1 MIYNSLFKFF
11 FFLYHCLLLNQAF
24 TKNISFVKFSLD
36 SVAGKDYF
44 TDFFHSAQLIGE
56 DIIDITYD
64 SQGNIWTAK
73 SGSLMRYDGYQW
85 FAHDTS
91 FGLPQA
97 KINCIIYTNQFGLL
111 LGTEKGVFQWKSNKW
126 KSALFSDELSGKN
139 CLKIIKVHNN
149 EIIFCFAS
157 SADKTKPG
165 GVTIYNQGKW
175 EKLTKSN
182 GLPTNQVY
190 YFQRAKNGE
199 HYLAGEKNVFK
210 KESLKW
216 NPIPQMKGHYI
227 RDILNHPTM
236 GLFFS
241 SFSHYKMKSHLFNK
255 KGDEYIYLESL
266 TNKIKQFMPLSIH
279 PDGDLITAARTSY
292 GQRLFKVVAHNN
304 AIQMIPIS
312 TTIPSTGGEI
322 KSIISTDDGAIW
334 IAGDE
339 LLARWKRDL
348 PQFTRFKSVTGS
360 PILVSENKIWIQDKE
375 RIFYYNFSRHYLEET
390 PNQKI
395 IGKISSKEVWLKD
408 KKNLFTL
415 TKPKVSI
422 PLKNIPIIDLNEI
435 HGSEGNFIRWGIG
448 ISKEQDVHI
457 VNFFAF
463 PDIRDFKT
471 VFSLQTTLLSRVC
484 DSNNQLWIL
493 HKNKT
498 TKKLSIHRFFP
509 DRRTPVEYKIKGN
522 QGTLTLDAKN
532 HLWLFSENQIKIFD
546 RENNQFKDIPEFP
559 RTPFCKIFD
568 YPPSGTL
575 FSFRKNQVWNIAYF
589 TDNKWTFLSDPI
601 VKGEILSVLE
611 DKKIILS
618 LPGQRQLGILRGFPS
633 NKKEALGMAILPIS
647 NDLSLRYNKRKILS
661 CKDSLWFSV
670 KAVGLDKPYIM
681 AWKPGK
687 KPPKTIIEN
696 TTPTGR
702 IDQKFSLFL
711 STLETDQNQ
720 NNSQAFWFSWKIQNK
735 EWTPFKTL
743 KNNFLT
749 LPKLEQGSY
758 ELKVKSMDMSGNI
771 EPNPAITSFKINPIP
786 LQERTWFPYAT
797 SGIIFLMGL
806 LLSNA
811 VRKAFQLNKINETLK
826 HEVFQRQQ
834 AQGAVETARKQ
845 LEIKVL
851 ERTKA
856 LEKSNQKLS
865 QTHNALMDASRKAG
879 MTEVATGIIHNVG
892 NVLNSLNIAII
903 YLQKNLQTSK
913 ISGLHKLSK
922 MIIKHKFQSDFLSH
936 DEKGK
941 YVPEYLEKLSQNA
954 KLEKSENLC
963 LLEDAKHHINH
974 IREIVQTQQ
983 TFAKITSVPEPI
995 DVNQTLRDA
1004 AKMNLDQFI
1013 KHQID
1018 YQEDF
1023 TPLPT
1028 LQCDRSKIMQIII
1041 NLLQNATDACAKATP
1056 ENKKIVLRTVIEKP
1070 AELRI
1075 SVQDFGI
1082 GIPSKNLDK
1091 IFNHGFTSKNDGHG
1105 FGLHN
1110 AANSA
1115 KQIDGRLEAI
1125 SQGYGTGSTFTL
1137 ILPIET
1143 TEKNLEEISSSK
1155 IKTSQRPTPL
1165 TINQNRP
1172 PKIPLKPQ

>member
-1 MIYNSLFKFF
+1 MRYNSLFKTFL
-11 FFLYHCLLLNQAF
+11 FLYHCLFLNQAF
-24 TKNISFVKFSLD
+24 TKNISSGTLSLD
-36 SVAGKDYF
+36 DIAGKDYF
-44 TDFFHSAQLIGE
+44 TDFFQSTQLIGK
-56 DIIDITYD
+56 DIIDLMYD
-64 SQGNIWTAK
+64 NQGNIWTATTV
-73 SGSLMRYDGYQW
+73 SLMRYDGYEW
-85 FAHDTS
+85 FVYDTS
-91 FGLPQA
+91 SGLPQA
-97 KINCIIYTNQFGLL
+97 RINCIIYTNQFGLL
-111 LGTEKGVFQWKSNKW
+111 LGTEKGVFQLKSNKW
-126 KSALFSDELSGKN
+126 ESALFSDKLSGTN
-139 CLKIIKVHNN
+139 CSKIIKVNNN
-149 EIIFCFAS
+149 EIIFCFTS

-165 GVTIYNQGKW
+165 GVTICNQGKW

-190 YFQRAKNGE
+190 YFHRAKNGE
-199 HYLAGEKNVFK
+199 LYLAGEKNVFK
-210 KESLKW
+210 KESLNWK
-216 NPIPQMKGHYI
+216 PIPQMKGHYI

-255 KGDEYIYLESL
+255 KGDKYIYLESF

-279 PDGDLITAARTSY
+279 PDGELITTARTSY
-292 GQRLFKVVAHNN
+292 GQRLFKVVTHDN

-322 KSIISTDDGAIW
+322 KSIMSTNDGAIW

-348 PQFTRFKSVTGS
+348 PQFTRFESVTGS
-360 PILVSENKIWIQDKE
+360 PILVSENKVWIQDKE
-375 RIFYYNFSRHYLEET
+375 RTFYYNFSRHCLKET
-390 PNQKI
+390 QNQKI

-415 TKPKVSI
+415 NKPKVSI
-422 PLKNIPIIDLNEI
+422 PLKNIPITNLNKI
-435 HGSEGNFIRWGIG
+435 HGSEGNFTRWGIG
-448 ISKEQDVHI
+448 MSKEQEVHI
-457 VNFFAF
+457 VKFFAF
-463 PDIRDFKT
+463 PDIRDFKK
-471 VFSLQTTLLSRVC
+471 VFSLQTSLLSQVC
-484 DSNNQLWIL
+484 DHSNQLWIL

-498 TKKLSIHRFFP
+498 TKNLSIHRFFP
-509 DRRTPVEYKIKGN
+509 DLRTSFEYKIKGN
-522 QGTLTLDAKN
+522 QGTLTLDSRN

-546 RENNQFKDIPEFP
+546 RESNQFKDIPEIP
-559 RTPFCKIFD
+559 KTPFCKIID

-601 VKGEILSVLE
+601 IKGEILSILE

-618 LPGQRQLGILRGFPS
+618 LPGQRQLGILRGFPD
-633 NKKEALGMAILPIS
+633 NKEPLGMAILPIS
-647 NDLSLRYNKRKILS
+647 KDLSLRYNKRKILS
-661 CKDSLWFSV
+661 YKDSLWFSV
-670 KAVGLDKPYIM
+670 QGDGLHKPYIM
-681 AWKPGK
+681 AWNPRK
-687 KPPKTIIEN
+687 KSPKTIIEN
-696 TTPTGR
+696 NTPTSR

-711 STLETDQNQ
+711 RALVTNQKQ
-720 NNSQAFWFSWKIQNK
+720 NNSQTFWFSWKIQNK
-735 EWTPFKTL
+735 EWTPFKIL
-743 KNNFLT
+743 ENNFLI
-749 LPKLEQGSY
+749 LPKLEHGSY

-771 EPNPAITSFKINPIP
+771 EQNPANISFKINPIP
-786 LQERTWFPYAT
+786 LQEKNWFPYVI
-797 SGIIFLMGL
+797 SGIIFLMGFL
-806 LLSNA
+806 LINSI
-811 VRKAFQLNKINETLK
+811 RKAFQLRRINQTLK
-826 HEVFQRQQ
+826 HEISQRKQ
-834 AQGAVETARKQ
+834 AQGAVETARKL

-856 LEKSNQKLS
+856 LEKSNQKLN

-913 ISGLHKLSK
+913 ISGLHKLSE
-922 MIIKHKFQSDFLSH
+922 MIIKHKFQSDFLIH

-954 KLEKSENLC
+954 KLEKSENLH
-963 LLEDAKHHINH
+963 LLGDAKQHINH

-1004 AKMNLDQFI
+1004 AKMNLDQFS

-1056 ENKKIVLRTVIEKP
+1056 ENKKIVLRTTIENP
-1070 AELRI
+1070 AELHI

-1082 GIPSKNLDK
+1082 GIPSKNLDR
-1091 IFNHGFTSKNDGHG
+1091 IFNHGFTSKNNGHG

-1115 KQIDGRLEAI
+1115 KQMDGRLEAF
-1125 SQGYGTGSTFTL
+1125 SQGYGTGSTFTI
-1137 ILPIET
+1137 ILPIKTVET
-1143 TEKNLEEISSSK
+1143 PLEEISSSK
-1155 IKTSQRPTPL
+1155 IKKSQKNIPL
-1165 TINQNRP
+1165 KIKRTHL